1 MELTYEP
8 PIPPKPP
15 ADGFLQTI
23 RLSDGGRVV
32 GVARWHV
39 RPGSTDGVAQLLDL
53 TVPTTRARHGH
64 GRQLMHA
71 VYAQVQAYFRARRIV
86 PRRLWIAVE
95 QKTQIIGR
103 SFLTGLGFHHV
114 ATVSN
119 LMKDQDALVYTRSFD

>member
-1 MELTYEP
+1 
-8 PIPPKPP
+8 
-15 ADGFLQTI
+15 
-23 RLSDGGRVV
+23 
-32 GVARWHV
+32 
-39 RPGSTDGVAQLLDL
+39 
-53 TVPTTRARHGH
+53 
-64 GRQLMHA
+64 MHA